1 MARTRAE
8 DYAQRRQ
15 AIVEKAALLYAKK
28 GFDGASLADL
38 ARACKTSKSL
48 IYHYFGSKEDILFE
62 VMESHVRALV
72 EAARAVAKSPAPAPD
87 KLRRLTHDFMHL
99 YEGARA
105 RHRVLLNELGR
116 LPNGQR
122 AAIVREQRE
131 LIETVADLLTAIR
144 PELAGDMRVPAA
156 MLYFGMINWTH
167 TWFDPKGPVTADM
180 IADLA
185 ADVAITGLGER
196 PSGKPYN

>member
-8 DYAQRRQ
+8 DYDERRQ

-48 IYHYFGSKEDILFE
+48 IYHYFPSKEDILFE
-62 VMESHVRALV
+62 VMESHIHALV
-72 EAARAVAKSPAPAPD
+72 EAARTAVKSNAPAAET
-87 KLRRLTHDFMHL
+87 LRLLTHDLMHL
-99 YEGARA
+99 YAGASA

-116 LPNGQR
+116 LPERQR
-122 AAIVREQRE
+122 NQIVREQRE
-131 LIETVADLLTAIR
+131 LIDIVSGLLTAIR
-144 PELAGDMRVPAA
+144 PNLSPEMRVPAA

-167 TWFDPKGPVTADM
+167 TWFDPKGPVTPDAIADM
-180 IADLA
+180 A
-185 ADVAITGLGER
+185 ADITTRGLA
-196 PSGKPYN
+196 